1 MKFTLSWLKRHI
13 DTDASLGEI
22 CDKLTAIG
30 LEVEGIEDR
39 SVALKPFIV
48 AQIVSAE
55 KHPNAD
61 NLQLCLVDTGAE
73 KLQVVCG
80 APNARAGLKVVLAR
94 PGDVIP
100 INGEALK
107 KGVIRGEESCGM
119 MCSAQELMLGEDSH
133 GIIEVPA
140 DAPLG
145 VSYASYAGLNDPVI
159 EINLTPNRGD
169 CAGVRG
175 VARDLVAAG
184 MGKLKELK
192 IDSPKGKEKSRINVK
207 LDFPA
212 DKKNDCSL
220 FTGRLVRNIKN
231 GPSPEWMQKYL
242 RAIGLRPI
250 SALVDITNF
259 ITFDCARP
267 MHVFDADKVSGNLRV
282 HSSEGGETFNAL
294 NAKAYALEPGMT
306 VISDDRGI
314 LSLAGIMGGEGSGC
328 ELDTKNVFIESAM
341 FDAART
347 AKTGQ
352 ALQISSDARYR
363 FERGVDPAF
372 VVSGSDLAL
381 QLVLECCSTK
391 DTVVSE
397 MVVVGEAKVPERAI
411 DYDPKQCLQR
421 IGVDVSAAE
430 QKKILTDLGFK
441 VEEKKQKFVITIPSW
456 RPDVSGIAD
465 ITEEVI
471 RIKGFEC
478 IPALSLP
485 NPSAV
490 TSSAVSREDS
500 RSGQIRR
507 ALAAQGL
514 MEAVTWSF
522 MSQPFAEFFAEIN
535 PSLKLINP
543 ISSDLD
549 VMRPSIIGNLLLAAK
564 RNADRGFADV
574 GLFEVGPTYHNATPE
589 GQVMMAA
596 SLRLGSTSR
605 HWADKARAF
614 DAFDAKA
621 DAVAALSAAG
631 APVVSLQVTAD
642 APSWYHPGRS
652 GCLRLGP
659 MVLGYFGE
667 IHPRLMAAAD
677 APGRAVGCE
686 LFISAIPQPRSSGCA
701 RPLLKLETLQPVSRD
716 FAFIVDEKIV
726 AEKIIRAVKGADKN
740 LVRDVTVFDVYS
752 GDRIEDGKKSIAL
765 NVILQPQDHTLTDV
779 EIEGVSALITAAA
792 SKLGAILRG

>member
-1 MKFTLSWLKRHI
+1 WLKRHI
-13 DTDASLGEI
+13 DTDASLGEV

-30 LEVEGIEDR
+30 LEVEGVEDR
-39 SVALKPFIV
+39 SEELMPFIV

-61 NLQLCLVDTGAE
+61 KLQLCSVNTGKE
-73 KLQVVCG
+73 KLQIVCG

-107 KGVIRGEESCGM
+107 KGLIRGIESCGM

-133 GIIEVPA
+133 GIIEVQE

-192 IDSPKGKEKSRINVK
+192 IDSFKGKEKSRINVK
-207 LDFPA
+207 LDFHA

-267 MHVFDADKVSGNLRV
+267 MHVFDADKVNGNLRV
-282 HSSEGGETFNAL
+282 HSSKGGEAFNAL
-294 NAKAYALEPGMT
+294 NAKIYALEPGMT

-397 MVVVGEAKVPERAI
+397 MVVVGEATAPERAI
-411 DYDPKQCLQR
+411 DYDPRQCLQR

-441 VEEKKQKFVITIPSW
+441 VEDKKQKFVITVPSW

-490 TSSAVSREDS
+490 TSSAVNREDL
-500 RSGQIRR
+500 RAGQIRR
-507 ALAAQGL
+507 SLAAQGL

-522 MSQPFAEFFAEIN
+522 MSQPLAEFFAEIN

-549 VMRPSIIGNLLLAAK
+549 VMRPSIMGNLLLAAK

-631 APVVSLQVTAD
+631 APVASLQVTAD

-701 RPLLKLETLQPVSRD
+701 RPLLKMETLQPVSRD